1 MKSRVWREGIIGWI
15 ILLAIFA
22 TGTPAASQSCVSP
35 PEGLVSWWAADG
47 GALDSMGANHGML
60 WNGASIST
68 GITDGAFNL
77 DGLND
82 YVEVP
87 DEASLNLTE
96 GFTVEAWI
104 NPRSLPGKFPA
115 IVKKSGLSGGRSSTT
130 HGFSLAFRD
139 GKPQVGLNLYFGDHW
154 TSSALGPVSVGTN
167 TWSHVV
173 ATYDGAYIR
182 LYVNGTEI
190 GPATPETG
198 TITPSDNPLNIGRD
212 PSSPSDPDR
221 YFDGLI
227 DEVRIYNRALTVGEI
242 GSIYQARSAGMC
254 HPEETRSCVDPPADL
269 VSWWPADGSA
279 NDLPYQNDGFLQ
291 NGVTFATGFVG
302 RAFDLDGFDHYVE
315 VPDAPS
321 LNLTNAITIETWI
334 NPRSVS
340 NLFPA
345 VVKKS
350 GLSGG
355 RSATTH
361 GYSLALRYG
370 APQVF
375 LGLYIG
381 EEWGSTPPGPV
392 SVGTNTWSHVAATYD
407 GTWIRMYVNGTEIGP
422 PTYKPGTITISD
434 NPLNIGRDPASPDD
448 PERYFDGLIDDV
460 RIYNRALTADE
471 IRSIYWAREAGV
483 CPTPDAICQDVT
495 VSAGPFCT
503 ASASIDNGSFDPDG
517 DPIILTQT
525 PEGPYPLGGTLTT
538 LTATDPKGLA
548 GRCDGTITVVDIT
561 PPSLVSPP
569 ALNLPLEPGSTVCEL
584 FVSDAQLGQATVEDN
599 CPGGMTITRTGVP
612 ADHLFPLGTTTLTY
626 TATDAAGN
634 TATSPQTV
642 TVTDPTI
649 PGITDLSVSPEVL
662 WPANGQMVD
671 VSVGYDLK
679 TNCST
684 GPMACSLSVSCNEP
698 IDGSDYSIL
707 DEHHLLLRADIAVK
721 GNDRIY
727 TITVTCSGGTGSE
740 LEESI
745 TVLVPDK
752 KEKKD
757 KKK

>member
-1 MKSRVWREGIIGWI
+1 MMSRVWREGIIGWMI
-15 ILLAIFA
+15 VLAIFA
-22 TGTPAASQSCVSP
+22 TGKPAASQSCIPS

-47 GALDSMGANHGML
+47 GALDSLGENHGML
-60 WNGASIST
+60 WNGASITT
-68 GITDGAFNL
+68 GITAGAFNL

-87 DEASLNLTE
+87 DQASLNPTS

-130 HGFSLAFRD
+130 HGYSLAFRD
-139 GKPQVGLNLYFGDHW
+139 GKPQVGLNLYLGNEW
-154 TSSALGPVSVGTN
+154 TSSPLGTVSVGTN

-173 ATYDGAYIR
+173 ATYDGAWIR

-190 GPATPETG
+190 GPATYKTG

-212 PSSPSDPDR
+212 PSSPNDPDR
-221 YFDGLI
+221 YFDGLM
-227 DEVRIYNRALTVGEI
+227 DDVRIYNRALTAGEI
-242 GSIYQARSAGMC
+242 GSIYQAGSAGMC
-254 HPEETRSCVDPPADL
+254 PPEQPHSCVDPPADL

-279 NDLPYQNDGFLQ
+279 NDLPYKNEGFLR
-291 NGVTFATGFVG
+291 NDATFATGFVG
-302 RAFDLDGFDHYVE
+302 QAFDLDGFDDYVE

-321 LNLTNAITIETWI
+321 LNLTNAITIETWM

-370 APQVF
+370 TPQIF

-381 EEWGSTPPGPV
+381 DEWGSTPPGPV

-434 NPLNIGRDPASPDD
+434 NPLNIGRDPASPND
-448 PERYFDGLIDDV
+448 PDRYFDGLIDDV
-460 RIYNRALTADE
+460 RIYSRALTADE
-471 IRSIYWAREAGV
+471 IRSIYRAREGGV
-483 CPTPDAICQDVT
+483 CPTPDAICRDVT

-517 DPIILTQT
+517 DPIILTQS
-525 PEGPYPLGGTLTT
+525 PEGPYPLGSTLAT
-538 LTATDPKGLA
+538 LTAADPKGLA
-548 GRCDGTITVVDIT
+548 SRCDGAITVVDTT
-561 PPSLVSPP
+561 PPSLVPP
-569 ALNLPLEPGSTVCEL
+569 PPLSLSLEPGSTVCGI
-584 FVSDAQLGQATVEDN
+584 FVSDDQLEQATVGDN
-599 CPGGMTITRTGVP
+599 CPGGITITRSGVP
-612 ADHLFPLGTTTLTY
+612 ADHLFPVGTTTLTY

-634 TATSPQTV
+634 TAESTQAVAVIDDTV
-642 TVTDPTI
+642 S
-649 PGITDLSVSPEVL
+649 GITDLSANPEVL
-662 WPANGQMVD
+662 WPANRQMVE
-671 VSVGYDLK
+671 VWVGYNLR
-679 TNCST
+679 TSCSA
-684 GPMACSLSVSCNEP
+684 GPMACSLSVTSNES

-707 DEHHLLLRADIAVK
+707 DEHHLLLRAENSVK

-727 TITVTCSGGTGSE
+727 TITVTCSGGTGPE
-740 LEESI
+740 LIESI
-745 TVLVPDK
+745 TVCVPDK
-752 KEKKD
+752 KEKGG